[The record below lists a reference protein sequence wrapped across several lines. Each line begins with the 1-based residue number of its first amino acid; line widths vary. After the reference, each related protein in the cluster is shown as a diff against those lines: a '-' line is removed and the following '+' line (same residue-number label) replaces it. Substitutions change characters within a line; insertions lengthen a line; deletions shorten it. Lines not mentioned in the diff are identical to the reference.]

1 MRESL
6 LVLPFP
12 CAVIEYRLVEL
23 NDKEAAE
30 VLAMIDETLVVDPA
44 RNLPFLWIYMDFRL
58 GGIAV
63 DNKES
68 VLFLRIRKAK
78 MHASLCWSNLC
89 TNAIV
94 EGDAVVVRMSDL
106 LAMAETCASLIG
118 IDLQVARFREESIDG
133 IVANPRRRLM
143 ALAKSPDLIR
153 LIKVLKTLAIGS
165 RLGRPHVLGIR
176 HSRSR
181 EGVAV

>member
-1 MRESL
+1 
-6 LVLPFP
+6 
-12 CAVIEYRLVEL
+12 
-23 NDKEAAE
+23 
-30 VLAMIDETLVVDPA
+30 MIDETLVVDPA

-63 DNKES
+63 DDQVS

-78 MHASLCWSNLC
+78 MHASLCWSHLC
-89 TNAIV
+89 TNAVI
-94 EGDAVVVRMSDL
+94 EGDAVVVRLSDL
-106 LAMAETCASLIG
+106 LAMAETCASFIG
-118 IDLQVARFREESIDG
+118 IDLQVTCFREESIDS

-153 LIKVLKTLAIGS
+153 LIKVLEALAVGS